1 MSTMDTNHDT
11 FISWRAADPAKKKNY
26 LLFYCFFWQLDFITA
41 MALGAILSDGKFC
54 DWLLGLKSGH
64 ILSAVYLQCS

>member
-1 MSTMDTNHDT
+1 MTPSYHGELLTQQ
-11 FISWRAADPAKKKNY
+11 KKKKIY
-26 LLFYCFFWQLDFITA
+26 LLFYRFFWQLDFITA